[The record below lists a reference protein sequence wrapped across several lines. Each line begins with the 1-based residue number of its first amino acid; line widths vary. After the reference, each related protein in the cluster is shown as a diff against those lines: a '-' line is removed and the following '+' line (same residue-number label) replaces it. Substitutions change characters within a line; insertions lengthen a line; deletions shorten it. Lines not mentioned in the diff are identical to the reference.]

1 MELWQQ
7 VEKLK
12 EAYEDFLLGYM
23 WEWFCTFSIQGQ
35 GRVDIS
41 IAQDILKKLRILAR
55 EHKILIAY
63 MGVFNTVPQPHIH
76 LLALGKRNKFG
87 QTLLD
92 LDPKRWERDW
102 SDWKKWKAVD
112 ERFRLP
118 RSEMFIEPIY
128 DRKGI
133 ASYIAQKNL
142 PWAKSEPIDPCNK
155 RLLEKAIIR

>member
-12 EAYEDFLLGYM
+12 EAYEDFLLGYI

-41 IAQDILKKLRILAR
+41 TAQDILKKLRILAR

-76 LLALGKRNKFG
+76 LLALGET
-87 QTLLD
+87 Q
-92 LDPKRWERDW
+92 
-102 SDWKKWKAVD
+102 
-112 ERFRLP
+112 
-118 RSEMFIEPIY
+118 
-128 DRKGI
+128 
-133 ASYIAQKNL
+133 
-142 PWAKSEPIDPCNK
+142 
-155 RLLEKAIIR
+155 